1 MPHETPPAQPT
12 FADAFA
18 GCGGL
23 SLGLMRAGWTGLF
36 AIERDPFAFQTLS
49 TNLLSGNGRYLYDW
63 PDDIEE
69 GAWDIHDLLATRR
82 DALTE
87 LKGTVDLL
95 AGGPPC
101 QGFSAAGRRRPD
113 DPRNS
118 LFEAYLELV
127 DILDPPFV
135 LVENVRGFTADFQV
149 SKPGAIANFADALR
163 QGLTAKYELASTI
176 IRACNFGVPQVRP
189 RFFMVGAKKTAYGHG
204 RIAAFFDDLT
214 REATSFLHERNLP
227 SRPTAWDAICDLEIR
242 RNGTVP
248 SPDTAGFEA
257 IAYNSPL
264 TPYQKA
270 MRDGHQGTP
279 ADTRLA
285 RHQTKI
291 RARFEAIIKASTEE
305 GRLGATLSPETRKA
319 YGLKKTAIRVL
330 DPLGCAPTITS
341 LPDDLLHYSEP
352 RTLTVRE
359 NARLQA
365 FPDWYAFKGNYTS
378 GGHRRRKEVPR
389 FTQVANAI
397 PPLLAE
403 QLGLALLRLRLLLDS
418 AQLNVENTAQ
428 VRERRLVPL

>member
-270 MRDGHQGTP
+270 MRDGHQGTKALPQTPVWPGIRRRSEPGSKRLSKP
-279 ADTRLA
+279 ALKRGASEPPCLQRPAKPMASRRPPSAYSTHSAAHPRLRACPTTYSTTPSLA
-285 RHQTKI
+285 R
-291 RARFEAIIKASTEE
+291 
-305 GRLGATLSPETRKA
+305 
-319 YGLKKTAIRVL
+319 
-330 DPLGCAPTITS
+330 
-341 LPDDLLHYSEP
+341 
-352 RTLTVRE
+352 
-359 NARLQA
+359 
-365 FPDWYAFKGNYTS
+365 
-378 GGHRRRKEVPR
+378 
-389 FTQVANAI
+389 
-397 PPLLAE
+397 
-403 QLGLALLRLRLLLDS
+403 
-418 AQLNVENTAQ
+418 
-428 VRERRLVPL
+428 